1 MSTIGRLNVE
11 AVAPEKIVLGPR
23 LKYLG
28 LTLLLAW
35 HYCLWFV
42 PESFPARFLL
52 DDRITYAW
60 LIALTTGGL
69 VPLAL
74 AWRLGRRRHLEPRA
88 WLVWTM
94 AGVGSAATL
103 TMSTLGMWSPSRVPA
118 YVAAVLVGTSSGVLW
133 VLWGESLARHRAR
146 FTLERVAPTYGVVMI
161 VLVGGASLLPGW
173 GTPVLDA
180 ALPLVSGLLLRR
192 HAAALPTSQ
201 YPRLLPVKVAKAGVR
216 TIAVVMGIS
225 FAAASASYY
234 TVAIVPWD
242 ALGKV
247 QEFFTYGILLGAA
260 MFLLLF
266 GLQAVPAWRQSTY
279 RAYPW
284 LLLFCI
290 TACVLYLAD
299 ERFQAAS
306 FLLALAVSSLF
317 EILLT
322 MYMGVL
328 TRHGY
333 VPPATAFA
341 LSGGAIRL
349 GILAGNG
356 LALVY
361 ERVPGLH
368 ALLVRPTF
376 VVVVGGLTVLLIS
389 MVRQEYAIDALT
401 QSPQSATELARVVA
415 SVAEEFRLSG
425 REHEILALIGQGY
438 TASAV
443 AQSLVISPH
452 TVNTHVQ
459 HIYAKLGIHKRSE
472 LIGYLHGRG

>member
-1 MSTIGRLNVE
+1 MRWGRSQN
-11 AVAPEKIVLGPR
+11 
-23 LKYLG
+23 
-28 LTLLLAW
+28 
-35 HYCLWFV
+35 
-42 PESFPARFLL
+42 SFT
-52 DDRITYAW
+52 D
-60 LIALTTGGL
+60 
-69 VPLAL
+69 
-74 AWRLGRRRHLEPRA
+74 
-88 WLVWTM
+88 
-94 AGVGSAATL
+94 
-103 TMSTLGMWSPSRVPA
+103 
-118 YVAAVLVGTSSGVLW
+118 
-133 VLWGESLARHRAR
+133 
-146 FTLERVAPTYGVVMI
+146 
-161 VLVGGASLLPGW
+161 
-173 GTPVLDA
+173 
-180 ALPLVSGLLLRR
+180 
-192 HAAALPTSQ
+192 
-201 YPRLLPVKVAKAGVR
+201 
-216 TIAVVMGIS
+216 
-225 FAAASASYY
+225 
-234 TVAIVPWD
+234 
-242 ALGKV
+242 
-247 QEFFTYGILLGAA
+247 GILIGAA
-260 MFLLLF
+260 MILPLA

-415 SVAEEFRLSG
+415 SVAEEFRLSE